1 MSAMTLVIGNKN
13 YSSWSLRPWLLLR
26 QLGLSFDELRL
37 PLDTAEFDERI
48 KALSPSGRVPVLQ
61 HAGRVIWDS
70 LAIIEYVNDVLAPG
84 RAWPLE
90 AGSRAQARCY
100 AAEMHS
106 GFFALRNE
114 MPMNIRARRR
124 VQPSAD
130 GLADIARIQALWT
143 DARSAHAADGPWL
156 FGEFCA
162 ADAMFA
168 PVVLRL
174 RTYGVALSPP
184 LAAYCD
190 TLIGC
195 APMQAWIAAALQ
207 ETEILSAD
215 EAGEER

>member
-84 RAWPLE
+84 RAWPQE

-130 GLADIARIQALWT
+130 CLADIARIQALWT

>member
-1 MSAMTLVIGNKN
+1 MSSMTLVIGNKN

-26 QLGLSFDELRL
+26 QLGLDFDELRL

-48 KALSPSGRVPVLQ
+48 KTLSPSGRVPVLQ

-130 GLADIARIQALWT
+130 CLTDIARIQALWT
-143 DARSAHAADGPWL
+143 DARSAHATDGPWL

-195 APMQAWIAAALQ
+195 ASMQAWIAAALQ

-215 EAGEER
+215 EAGEEL